1 MSHLRA
7 AFSEQMPYEGD
18 GQAVK
23 CACIAREYGGMD
35 GLGIDRAVI
44 CTIFYTVHSLST
56 FQCTRKKK
64 KKKKASEASAKHAGW
79 GWGGEQVSRFTL
91 AFSQSRDFLRAF
103 NDRMRMREN

>member
-1 MSHLRA
+1 MKGTDKLSNARA
-7 AFSEQMPYEGD
+7 LSGSMGVWTGLESTEPSYAQSFTLST
-18 GQAVK
+18 ASL
-23 CACIAREYGGMD
+23 IFNARE
-35 GLGIDRAVI
+35 
-44 CTIFYTVHSLST
+44 
-56 FQCTRKKK
+56 K